1 VPLLSIL
8 ADLSGLTG
16 EVRECRIVMTR
27 IAEAL
32 ERVSPPL
39 PSRDL
44 PSSPPVD
51 PNTPLTHSFAESPS
65 EYELRH
71 SREAALAESMGFA
84 EWSPDF
90 QNLLFEMRQD
100 LMQPSRE
107 YDEETGEWR
116 DVPARSETEA
126 EALIREAIGI
136 AKSAA
141 NTR

>member
-1 VPLLSIL
+1 
-8 ADLSGLTG
+8 
-16 EVRECRIVMTR
+16 
-27 IAEAL
+27 
-32 ERVSPPL
+32 
-39 PSRDL
+39 
-44 PSSPPVD
+44 
-51 PNTPLTHSFAESPS
+51 
-65 EYELRH
+65 
-71 SREAALAESMGFA
+71 MGFA